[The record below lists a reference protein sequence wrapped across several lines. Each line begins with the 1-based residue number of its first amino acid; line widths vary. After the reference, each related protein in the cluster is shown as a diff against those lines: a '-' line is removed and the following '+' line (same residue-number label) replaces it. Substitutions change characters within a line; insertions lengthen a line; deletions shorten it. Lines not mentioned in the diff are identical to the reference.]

1 MSDSTNQRIAVLGG
15 GPGGYA
21 AAFKAADL
29 GLDVTLIDKEAN
41 PGGVC
46 LYRGCIPSKAL
57 LHVAKLIEETRE
69 AAHWG
74 VSFGEPEIDLDKL
87 RSFKEG
93 VVKKLTG
100 GLGQLTKMRKITY
113 VRGTGTFV
121 NSTTISVTK
130 DDGSTEE
137 MSFDKTIVAVGSHPT
152 KIPIFEIG
160 SDRVM
165 DSTAGLELE
174 EVPDSLMI
182 LGGGYI
188 GLEMGCVYSALGSKV
203 TVVEMTDGLLPGA
216 DRDLAKVLQGTLSD
230 RFEDIMLSTRVESLE
245 DLGGAVKV
253 TVTNPKGE
261 TEVKEFSRVLISIGR
276 TPNGDKIGLE
286 NTDVKVERGF
296 IEADHQMRTADPAI
310 FAIGDVIGQPMLA
323 HKASHEGIVAAEV
336 IAGHK
341 AAFEPACIPAV
352 VFTDPEL
359 AWVGITEAEAKA
371 NGQDVVVTKFPWA
384 ASGRATTLDRKDG
397 LTKLIVDR
405 ATNRILGVGIVGP
418 GAGEMIA
425 EGALAVEMAATAD
438 DLKLTIH
445 PHPTLSETVME
456 TAEMIYGPSTHVYA
470 KKR

>member
-1 MSDSTNQRIAVLGG
+1 MSDTTNLRVAVLGG

-29 GLDVTLIDKEAN
+29 GLDVTLIDREAN

-57 LHVAKLIEETRE
+57 LHVAKLIEESRE

-74 VSFGEPEIDLDKL
+74 VTFGEPKIDLDKL
-87 RSFKEG
+87 RSYKES
-93 VVKKLTG
+93 VVNKLTG

-121 NSTTISVTK
+121 NSTTISVSK

-137 MSFDKTIVAVGSHPT
+137 LSFDKIIVAVGSHPT

-174 EVPDSLMI
+174 EIPDSLMI

-216 DRDLAKVLQGTLSD
+216 DRDLAKVLQGTLSG

-245 DLGGAVKV
+245 DVGGAV
-253 TVTNPKGE
+253 NQP
-261 TEVKEFSRVLISIGR
+261 R
-276 TPNGDKIGLE
+276 
-286 NTDVKVERGF
+286 
-296 IEADHQMRTADPAI
+296 ADLHR
-310 FAIGDVIGQPMLA
+310 
-323 HKASHEGIVAAEV
+323 
-336 IAGHK
+336 
-341 AAFEPACIPAV
+341 
-352 VFTDPEL
+352 
-359 AWVGITEAEAKA
+359 
-371 NGQDVVVTKFPWA
+371 
-384 ASGRATTLDRKDG
+384 
-397 LTKLIVDR
+397 
-405 ATNRILGVGIVGP
+405 
-418 GAGEMIA
+418 
-425 EGALAVEMAATAD
+425 
-438 DLKLTIH
+438 
-445 PHPTLSETVME
+445 PH
-456 TAEMIYGPSTHVYA
+456 AQW
-470 KKR
+470 R